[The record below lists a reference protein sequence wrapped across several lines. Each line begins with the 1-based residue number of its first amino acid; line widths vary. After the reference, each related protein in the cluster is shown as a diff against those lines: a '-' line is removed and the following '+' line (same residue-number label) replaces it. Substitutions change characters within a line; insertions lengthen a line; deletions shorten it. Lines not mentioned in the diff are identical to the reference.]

1 MGKTKILFLF
11 LILFIFSFNIYSVSL
26 WDDRAGD
33 IYNKKIYYNIGDSIQ
48 VVITEDSNYEYKSS
62 NKSLKSYKIDVR
74 GGEISGFFDFIPQG
88 GIEENKTGS
97 ERDNLKIKNSI
108 QATVTGINN
117 NIVTLRGT
125 KNLSLNNKLNRI
137 TLAGQANIF
146 DIKDNM
152 ILSSNLINSTLSI
165 TTLLENQNNIIT
177 NNDLVTELVNP
188 DVTSDTR
195 TQTKLSDAKRRE
207 LIIEYF
213 NKILNVIF

>member
-1 MGKTKILFLF
+1 MGRLKILI
-11 LILFIFSFNIYSVSL
+11 LILLISFNIYSVSI

-33 IYNKKIYYNIGDSIQ
+33 IYNKKIYYNIGDSVQ
-48 VVITEDSNYEYKSS
+48 VVIAEDSNYEYKSS
-62 NKSLKSYKIDVR
+62 NKSIKSYKIDVR
-74 GGEISGFFDFIPQG
+74 GGEITGIFDFIPQG
-88 GIEENKTGS
+88 GVEENKTGS
-97 ERDNLKIKNSI
+97 ERDNLKVKNTI

-117 NIVTLRGT
+117 NIITLRGI
-125 KNLSLNNKLNRI
+125 KNFSVNNKNNRI

-152 ILSSNLINSTLSI
+152 ILSSKLINSSLSI
-165 TTLLENQNNIIT
+165 TTLLENQNNIIE

-195 TQTKLSDAKRRE
+195 TRIKLSDERRRE